1 MSTYLTEEM
10 RKGVQAA
17 RKLASAAKT
26 RLHVEA
32 DGETHRVL
40 RRWENGF
47 ALDAETAPHL
57 RGNVDLYD
65 GPRHIYQCLIIASEE
80 EGGEMRFEYKRATA
94 ARDSAPV
101 DFVRERE
108 APKGLLSGPA

>member
-1 MSTYLTEEM
+1 MSTYLTDEM
-10 RKGVQAA
+10 RQGVQSA
-17 RKLASAAKT
+17 RKLAAAAKS

-32 DGETHRVL
+32 DGQTHRVL

-47 ALDAETAPHL
+47 ALDADGAPHL

-65 GPRHIYQCLIIASEE
+65 GPRHIYQCLIIASER

-94 ARDSAPV
+94 ARQTPPV

-108 APKGLLSGPA
+108 APAGLIGGPA